1 MPKYLVIASYTN
13 DGIKGVLKTGGTA
26 RTKAVKDAV
35 EGLGGSL
42 ESFYFAFGKDDAYVT
57 IDMPD
62 DTSAAALALAIRART
77 PYVALLSGDGLWRGL
92 PVVLRGA
99 WIGAFV
105 MPMAGFVRE
114 VATSMIT
121 LTFRGLFR
129 WMAIFA
135 LASWM
140 AINSGNL

>member
-26 RTKAVKDAV
+26 RTKAVKEAV

-62 DTSAAALALAIRART
+62 DASAAALAMAVAATGLVGIR
-77 PYVALLSGDGLWRGL
+77 V
-92 PVVLRGA
+92 VVLLTPGDIDDA
-99 WIGAFV
+99 TKKSVAFT
-105 MPMAGFVRE
+105 PPGK
-114 VATSMIT
+114 
-121 LTFRGLFR
+121 
-129 WMAIFA
+129 
-135 LASWM
+135 
-140 AINSGNL
+140 